1 MITNKIKLP
10 PFASLFKHRQ
20 EREKTIDQ
28 MLKKPIINN
37 QGQISELVTLKHTD
51 YLGERQQHSTSLKQ

>member
-51 YLGERQQHSTSLKQ
+51 YLGERQ